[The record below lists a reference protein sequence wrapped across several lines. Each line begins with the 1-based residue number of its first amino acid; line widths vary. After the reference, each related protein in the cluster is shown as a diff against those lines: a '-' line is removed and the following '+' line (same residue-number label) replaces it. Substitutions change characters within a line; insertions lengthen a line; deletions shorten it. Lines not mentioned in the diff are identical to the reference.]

1 MKIIRANECLMDA
14 FEYDETRL
22 GFRDESN
29 HKSVDFQEKTRCFKA
44 I

>member
-1 MKIIRANECLMDA
+1 MKIIQANECFMST

-29 HKSVDFQEKTRCFKA
+29 HKSVDFQEKTRYF
-44 I
+44 